1 MYPGAYVT
9 EFPDKPTVVTAGS
22 AALTVLPRMPA
33 GKFAKGRLRDQY
45 SSATRK

>member
-9 EFPDKPTVVTAGS
+9 EFPDKPTVVMPGS
-22 AALTVLPRMPA
+22 AAPTELPRMPT
-33 GKFAKGRLRDQY
+33 GKFAKGRLCDQY